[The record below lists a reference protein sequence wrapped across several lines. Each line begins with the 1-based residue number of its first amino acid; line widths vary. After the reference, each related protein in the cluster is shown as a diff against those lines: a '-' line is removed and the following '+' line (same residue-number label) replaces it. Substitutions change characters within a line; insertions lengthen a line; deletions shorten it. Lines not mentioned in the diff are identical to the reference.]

1 MLQTPPSETRSFVKS
16 LVLNLM
22 LMYYL
27 RKARKLSLVTG
38 PSSPHSVYTSWV
50 TLRLVARQRTC
61 TNRLDYRQ
69 KCVSVFLDLT
79 LFCVYGHTTF
89 ILSTGLPCYL
99 EGSHSEVEQL
109 LLPLQLQ
116 LELADKLA
124 AVKENRW

>member
-1 MLQTPPSETRSFVKS
+1 M
-16 LVLNLM
+16 
-22 LMYYL
+22 
-27 RKARKLSLVTG
+27 
-38 PSSPHSVYTSWV
+38 
-50 TLRLVARQRTC
+50 C
-61 TNRLDYRQ
+61 
-69 KCVSVFLDLT
+69 
-79 LFCVYGHTTF
+79 FCVYGHTTF